1 MPISYYIHEQLGIIV
16 ETWVGDVSAS
26 DLAEYWRN
34 YLANPEVLA
43 LRRTLVDL
51 RQAHATFTGREL
63 SDLISTIVDPTLQGR
78 HWKTA
83 IVVDK
88 PVQFGLSRQY
98 HAFAEHYSRDAIFSD
113 PASALQWLTRQGR

>member
-1 MPISYYIHEQLGIIV
+1 MPISYSIDAQLGIIV

-26 DLAEYWRN
+26 DLAEYWKN

-51 RQAHATFTGREL
+51 RQANPTFTGREL
-63 SDLISTIVDPTLQGR
+63 SALISSIVDPILQGR
-78 HWKTA
+78 DWKTA
-83 IVVDK
+83 IVVEK
-88 PVQFGLSRQY
+88 PVQFGVSRQY

-113 PASALQWLTRQGR
+113 PASALKWLTSPS